1 MLLFI
6 ISWFLCGLLVCLILT
21 AYDLRGEEYNPNYF
35 DYDFWFSFLGFAI
48 SGYMSVVIVAVFVF
62 KEKVLDKVFDKIEP
76 GKIIYKITNI
86 GAKKS
91 DIKTGNNDEG
101 DADEKN

>member
-6 ISWFLCGLLVCLILT
+6 VSWLLCGLLVSLVLT
-21 AYDLRGEEYNPNYF
+21 AYDLRGNEYNPDYF
-35 DYDFWFSFLGFAI
+35 DHDFWVMFLMFALF
-48 SGYMSVVIVAVFVF
+48 GYTNIVIVVIAMF
-62 KEKVLDKVFDKIEP
+62 KEKVFDKIEP
-76 GKIIYKITNI
+76 GKIIHKITNI
-86 GAKKS
+86 GVKKS